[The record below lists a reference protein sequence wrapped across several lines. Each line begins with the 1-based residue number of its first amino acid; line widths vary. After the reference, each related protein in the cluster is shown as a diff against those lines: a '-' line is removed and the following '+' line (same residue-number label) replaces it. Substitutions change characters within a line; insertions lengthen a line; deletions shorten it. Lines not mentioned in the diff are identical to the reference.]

1 MRFSRRRFL
10 LDGLTLTA
18 LVPTL
23 SAARAGGRRAE
34 GERILVVLQ
43 LSGGNDGLNTVVP
56 HRQDAYGRGRPSL
69 ALKGS
74 ALHRLDD
81 EHGLHPSL
89 AGLGR
94 LHAEGRLA
102 LVHGVGTARPDRS
115 HFRSLEIWHT
125 ADPERPAH
133 GTGWLGRLADQ
144 LAERTG
150 GSMPAL
156 HIGDGDV
163 PLALMG
169 ERVLAPSLRDEQ
181 SLALEDVDGLDD
193 ARAALTRARS
203 GGSAD
208 LEFLRSTARTAYR
221 AAGELEAVIARPTR
235 ASYPDLALAR
245 KLRLVARLIAGGF
258 DTRLFHLSLDGFDT
272 HARQAALHAALLG
285 ELDASLS
292 AFQADLE
299 ECGVAGRVVTFVH
312 SEFGRRVE
320 ENASRGTDHGAA
332 APVFL
337 VGGAFARGLHGTA
350 PDLERLVDGDVPATT
365 DFRALYTALERDWLE
380 LRPST
385 DVPAFDFRS

>member
-1 MRFSRRRFL
+1 MQFSRRRFL
-10 LDGLTLTA
+10 LDGVALTA
-18 LVPTL
+18 LVPAS
-23 SAARAGGRRAE
+23 SAIRSTRARSE

-43 LSGGNDGLNTVVP
+43 LSGGNDGLNTVIP
-56 HRQDAYGRGRPSL
+56 HRQDVYGRARPSL

-81 EHGLHPSL
+81 DHGLHPSL
-89 AGLGR
+89 GALGK

-102 LVHGVGTARPDRS
+102 LVHGVGVARPDRS
-115 HFRSLEIWHT
+115 HFRSLEIWHS
-125 ADPERPAH
+125 AEPDRPAR
-133 GTGWLGRLADQ
+133 GSGWLGRLADQ
-144 LAERTG
+144 VAERSG

-156 HIGDGDV
+156 HVGGGDV

-169 ERVLAPSLRDEQ
+169 ERVLAPSLRDERG
-181 SLALEDVDGLDD
+181 LALEELEGLDG
-193 ARAALTRARS
+193 ARLVLTRERPQGSPELAFLRATARS
-203 GGSAD
+203 
-208 LEFLRSTARTAYR
+208 AYR
-221 AAGELEAVIARPTR
+221 AAEELEAVIARPTR
-235 ASYPDLALAR
+235 ATYPEHELAR

-272 HARQAALHAALLG
+272 HARQAALHAALLT
-285 ELDASLS
+285 ELDASLA

-299 ECGVAGRVVTFVH
+299 ECGAAGRVVTFIH

-337 VGGAFARGLHGTA
+337 VGGAFARGLHGSA
-350 PDLERLVDGDVPATT
+350 PDLERLVDDDVPATT
-365 DFRALYTALERDWLE
+365 DFRALYTALERDWLG

-385 DVPAFDFRS
+385 EVAAFDFGS

>member
-1 MRFSRRRFL
+1 MPLSRRRFL

-18 LVPTL
+18 LVPAL
-23 SAARAGGRRAE
+23 SAAPARLRRAE

-56 HRQDAYGRGRPSL
+56 HRQDAYGRARPSL

-81 EHGLHPSL
+81 DHGLHPSL

-102 LVHGVGTARPDRS
+102 LVQGVGVAHPDRS

-125 ADPERPAH
+125 AEPERPAH
-133 GTGWLGRLADQ
+133 GPGWLGRLADQ
-144 LAERTG
+144 LAQDRG

-156 HIGDGDV
+156 HVGGGDV

-169 ERVLAPSLRDEQ
+169 EHVLAPSLSDERA
-181 SLALEDVDGLDD
+181 LALEELAGLDG
-193 ARAALTRARS
+193 ARVALTRARP
-203 GGSAD
+203 GATPD
-208 LEFLRSTARTAYR
+208 LEFLRATARTAYR
-221 AAGELEAVIARPTR
+221 AAEELEAVIARPTR
-235 ASYPDLALAR
+235 AAYPDLGLAQ

-272 HARQAALHAALLG
+272 HARQAALHTALLA
-285 ELDASLS
+285 ELDASLA

-299 ECGVAGRVVTFVH
+299 QCGAAGRVVTFVH

-337 VGGAFARGLHGTA
+337 VGGAFARGLHGNA
-350 PDLERLVDGDVPATT
+350 PDLTRLVDGDVPATT
-365 DFRALYTALERDWLE
+365 DFRALYTALERDWLG

-385 DVPAFDFRS
+385 GVAAFDFAS